1 MIKTYQN
8 LLTRLIFDQFLQN
21 CFSLSVWELGAVY
34 VNGKLT
40 LAVFGGW
47 DRNDDRNLDS
57 IELFD
62 EDTGTWDLSRTL
74 KLSENKH
81 DFGYISVPSHLIC
94 P

>member
-1 MIKTYQN
+1 M
-8 LLTRLIFDQFLQN
+8 
-21 CFSLSVWELGAVY
+21 Y